1 MKYDI
6 IIIGAGPGGLTAAIY
21 AKRANLS
28 CAIIEKGAPGGQ
40 IINSYSVEN
49 YPGIGQISGVD
60 LAMQMYNQV
69 VSLEVPF
76 IFEEVKEIKDHF
88 VVVTNDGEYEAS
100 SVIIATG
107 QSPKRLHLENEEKM
121 LGRGISFCAIC
132 DGSFYKNKDVIVVGG
147 GNSAIEESLYL
158 SSICKNVY
166 VLVRNQLRADELI
179 AKELKEKENVKIMLN
194 TKPLEYLFDD
204 SFLGIKTNNGEILAS
219 GCFLY
224 AGNVPNTSFVPEEI
238 KDEYGYIITDL
249 HMETKIKGLYAV
261 GDCRE
266 KELRQIV
273 TATSDGAIA
282 ASNIK
287 KTLGE

>member
-224 AGNVPNTSFVPEEI
+224 VGNVPNTSFVPEEI

-282 ASNIK
+282 ASTIK

>member
-76 IFEEVKEIKDHF
+76 IFEEVKEIKNRF
-88 VVVTNDGEYEAS
+88 VVVTNEGEYETS

-107 QSPKRLHLENEEKM
+107 QSPKRLYLENEEKM

-147 GNSAIEESLYL
+147 GNSAIEESIYL

-179 AKELKEKENVKIMLN
+179 VKELKEKENVKIMLN

-204 SFLGIKTNNGEILAS
+204 GFRGIKTNNGEILAS

-224 AGNVPNTSFVPEEI
+224 VGNVPNTSFVSDEI
-238 KDEYGYIITDL
+238 KDEYGYIITDSY
-249 HMETKIKGLYAV
+249 METKIKGLYAI
-261 GDCRE
+261 GDCRK

-282 ASNIK
+282 ASMIK

>member
-88 VVVTNDGEYEAS
+88 VVLTNDGEYEAS

-224 AGNVPNTSFVPEEI
+224 VGNVPNTSFVPEEI

-261 GDCRE
+261 GDCRK

-282 ASNIK
+282 ASTIK

>member
-49 YPGIGQISGVD
+49 YPGVGQISGVD

-224 AGNVPNTSFVPEEI
+224 VGNVPNTSFVPEEI

-282 ASNIK
+282 ASTIK

>member
-76 IFEEVKEIKDHF
+76 IFEEVKEIKNHF

-224 AGNVPNTSFVPEEI
+224 VGNVPNTSFVPEEI

-282 ASNIK
+282 ASTIK

>member
-179 AKELKEKENVKIMLN
+179 VKELKEKENVKIMLN

-224 AGNVPNTSFVPEEI
+224 VGNVPNTSFVPEEI

-282 ASNIK
+282 ASTIK

>member
-1 MKYDI
+1 MDSNKRSLTKEEQDVLLNHVEENINLLSDKQRKFFFAIKSNIQKYNSKEPVKKEVDKDTRTLNKI
-6 IIIGAGPGGLTAAIY
+6 KGLI
-21 AKRANLS
+21 
-28 CAIIEKGAPGGQ
+28 
-40 IINSYSVEN
+40 
-49 YPGIGQISGVD
+49 
-60 LAMQMYNQV
+60 
-69 VSLEVPF
+69 
-76 IFEEVKEIKDHF
+76 EEVKEIKDHF

-224 AGNVPNTSFVPEEI
+224 VGNVPNTSFVPEEI
-238 KDEYGYIITDL
+238 KDEYGYIITAL

-282 ASNIK
+282 ASTIK

>member
-40 IINSYSVEN
+40 IINSYNVEN

-76 IFEEVKEIKDHF
+76 IFEEVKEIKNRF
-88 VVVTNDGEYEAS
+88 VVVTNEGEYEAS

-107 QSPKRLHLENEEKM
+107 QSPKRLYLENEEKM
-121 LGRGISFCAIC
+121 LGRRISFCAIC

-147 GNSAIEESLYL
+147 GNSAIEESIYL

-179 AKELKEKENVKIMLN
+179 VKELKEKENVKIMLH

-204 SFLGIKTNNGEILAS
+204 DFRGIKTNNGEILAS

-224 AGNVPNTSFVPEEI
+224 VGNVPNTSFVSDEI
-238 KDEYGYIITDL
+238 KDEYGYIITDSY
-249 HMETKIKGLYAV
+249 METKIKGLYAI
-261 GDCRE
+261 GDCRK

-282 ASNIK
+282 ASMIK

>member
-88 VVVTNDGEYEAS
+88 VVLTNDGEYEAS

-224 AGNVPNTSFVPEEI
+224 VGNVPNTGFVPEEI

-261 GDCRE
+261 GDCRK

>member
-179 AKELKEKENVKIMLN
+179 AKELKEKENVKLVEVDGIKFAASSSFAAHLPKYRN
-194 TKPLEYLFDD
+194 L
-204 SFLGIKTNNGEILAS
+204 SFLYPTIES
-219 GCFLY
+219 
-224 AGNVPNTSFVPEEI
+224 
-238 KDEYGYIITDL
+238 
-249 HMETKIKGLYAV
+249 
-261 GDCRE
+261 
-266 KELRQIV
+266 IV
-273 TATSDGAIA
+273 LIA
-282 ASNIK
+282 
-287 KTLGE
+287 L

>member
-224 AGNVPNTSFVPEEI
+224 VGNVPNTSFVPEEI

-261 GDCRE
+261 GDCRK

-282 ASNIK
+282 ASTIK